1 MKLLKSKIL
10 SLIALL
16 LVVIVIV
23 LTFRMRDQ
31 WWMFIDMFCAFMMTF
46 CHFAALLLEKVNP
59 FSSKKLDIIAL
70 VFGVLFVIS
79 FIVEFFIFQA
89 V

>member
-16 LVVIVIV
+16 LVVILIV

-31 WWMFIDMFCAFMMTF
+31 WWMFIDMS
-46 CHFAALLLEKVNP
+46 VP
-59 FSSKKLDIIAL
+59 S
-70 VFGVLFVIS
+70 
-79 FIVEFFIFQA
+79 
-89 V
+89 